1 MLHAVISVIIVVV
14 SACSLVVASQ
24 VVILSIELHVVV
36 SVLNV

>member
-1 MLHAVISVIIVVV
+1 MLHAVSVIIVVI